1 MVPRVIGEGGVV
13 NCIECCVCVSGLS
26 LKYPNSAGVL
36 GACARLC
43 HSLVLW
49 GSLDWSTVWS
59 DLILCSCELPC
70 SGVSPG
76 MYAAAAQTDDVC
88 DEIGVVADTSKGD
101 RAWLDCRFRSSQNA
115 SP

>member
-26 LKYPNSAGVL
+26 LKYLNSVGVL
-36 GACARLC
+36 GAYARLC

-49 GSLDWSTVWS
+49 RSLDWSTVWP
-59 DLILCSCELPC
+59 DLILCSCELSC

-88 DEIGVVADTSKGD
+88 GEI
-101 RAWLDCRFRSSQNA
+101 
-115 SP
+115 PI